1 MADFTTNPYDS
12 VLQRLNNDSQ
22 PTSQI
27 GAGSGDAPMA
37 SYDDVFKSMKQGEQ
51 QRALASMNIA
61 FDANPNKAAD
71 VVRLSKIT
79 GLPTDTIDRNYDEV
93 RKIEFMQQ
101 FNVEEL
107 AKSSPILMRQL
118 QDPDFAKMAY
128 KDTIPLNKLEGIVTP
143 VGAVRAGISGWGAAS
158 EQQELFQL
166 LQQQMS
172 GKALS
177 LEEQKRYDDLKKSQE
192 AYQTQAAAETAAG
205 YTARSTGYSA
215 YQMLRSIYVG
225 LQGAGYGGVA
235 GAVAGLPIAGVGAV
249 PGGVAGMISGGAIAS
264 FNDARQMETVF
275 AWDEFRSMKDETGQ
289 KLPDNVARGAANV
302 VGLVNGT
309 IELGSDIL
317 LMKLIPGAKQI
328 LGNAVGK
335 DAAKN
340 AVMDQ
345 IRGVLAKPALR
356 GAMVTALGKMAQG
369 ASIEGLEEFFQT
381 LVGSV
386 GRESAQAVSG
396 QVFAPDSLVKDLQEA
411 GGAAMDAAVG
421 TFFTLSPVGAANY
434 YTARKANQRAKAIEQ
449 AQLDV
454 QKLKDAFDT
463 AAGVTLR
470 TNSPETFKQL
480 VDNMSTTEDGQPA
493 SIFIDGQVLQQAVQ
507 ALPEGTLER
516 LLPSVAAR
524 LEEALQTGSTVE
536 VPVSEVLTAV
546 PGTELEQVFLQ
557 NAKSSPEALSLVE
570 SQQAAD
576 QAQVFLQEEADK
588 VMKQAEDQAAWQ
600 TETEGVRDTIL
611 TQLNQAGRWTP
622 EVNEAYAALQST
634 FFSTMANRFG
644 ITPSQLYN
652 EFSLKVAAREQAV
665 QQTILD
671 QAREVGRKFEAAV
684 NADDTL
690 VDQYISN
697 FGSVVDPDLAKQ
709 LSPEYL
715 ADPATMAGIVHEG
728 SSALAKKVYA
738 RLLATNPGK
747 VVQFTAGGGGSG
759 KSEAIARFKQE
770 MTEGVLYDSVLGNYD
785 SAKTR
790 IDQALAA
797 GNPVLITYVN
807 KDVEGAFRFSL
818 ARDRIV
824 PLAELAKAH
833 VNASNTIRQL
843 AAEYADN
850 PAVRIRVINN
860 LGAIEDMAI
869 GSIDDVYTYSY
880 NDVERSL
887 YAIANEALAAGT
899 IDATKYAAVT
909 RRGGSQDAA
918 VGGVVQ
924 EGQRGQDLGAG
935 SAGEQVLA
943 QSVTL
948 RSGKESLK
956 KYGLKPGN
964 RYTTREVAAALESRQ
979 RAKYGSIDA
988 KDRSPEAQKRLAKW
1002 VVEEVLFEMQ
1012 HPERSG
1018 IGWYSQKFQRAL
1030 DTMAQTFPE
1039 LATDEV
1045 ARNTMTVLIAITSD
1059 GQKVVP
1065 NFAQAMDI
1073 YSNFRANGK
1082 FTTQRGHI
1090 RQASIDNN
1098 LQILQG
1104 LYDELGAE
1112 GMHTYLMQ
1120 ESTVGELKKIAQ
1132 ERGSKFASSY
1142 QVSVSMPMAAL
1153 ELGPKL
1159 GAFYANLMGSH
1170 GYLTMDRWWSRT
1182 FNRYRGTLLQ
1192 APTAEGLQRFR
1203 QLLGKPELSD
1213 EETISATVPYRDA
1226 YANRGFKEGSEIE
1239 KAANTIYKA
1248 AFEALEDSPFN
1259 ATDRTFMLDVVGQAQ
1274 KMLKRKGSD
1283 ISIADI
1289 QAILWYY
1296 EKRLYSELGA
1306 RQSAD
1311 ISYEEAAQRVVDMM
1325 AAGVNPDDIDAVS
1338 VPVGQDT
1345 FADADSPS
1353 ANVVFEV
1360 APDPNDAAL
1369 TDAWRQLDVNQRLAV
1384 SDRVAQRVIPGV
1396 LAQLGGSGVT
1406 TSQVGSYMDDTNPS
1420 FALRLGSGNPLEVAK
1435 MIGFVLSQES
1445 MMVISDKPFE
1455 GADSVGAI
1463 DIEIGDKTPAEVDA
1477 IYQKLRGITVN
1488 GVQPIAGQSTVGG
1501 YMTVLNY
1508 SDVPTDELR
1517 ALVDE
1522 ALSKSYNVVSH
1533 DVYAAFPQKE
1543 DYDYGTPQGDTRG
1556 DEGALRQWADTARS
1570 EASAILRTE
1579 LESTTT
1585 YQQSAGG
1592 VRLGSGR
1599 VLRAADLGEVRTSY
1613 GTATANAD
1621 SVIGVHY
1628 SPAVRGVL
1636 SSAFYQQGLAGAE
1649 AARIAAGDDA
1659 RLAQRVHFYV
1669 DTGNGITPEAG
1680 VGTQVHAVN
1689 LNNLY
1694 NTDTD
1699 PLGILQG
1706 VSREKPY
1713 WFNQVESAIIDAGF
1727 DGVFVPG
1734 AQGKQGVAVL
1744 LGQHALQVEHKGQ
1757 HAAEAAGTYV
1767 PEDSGRRSYSLM
1779 SKELR
1784 TFKDMRAEIEA
1795 AAPSVRIENGNLTFS
1810 QEDTQALAQY
1820 FPAVTGAR
1828 VLYQP
1833 ARGTFNPQTL
1843 VIAMGENANLS
1854 TFLHESG
1861 HFFLEVMADMAA
1873 RPNAPQQ
1880 IRDDMSA
1887 VLKWFGVQDLA
1898 TWRAMTLDQKRQH
1911 HERFAESF
1919 EQYLFEGKAPSIELQ
1934 SLFRNFR
1941 EWMTSVYRTLVAFM
1955 QGRDLKVSDEIRAVF
1970 DRMLATD
1977 EQIAQAEEAA
1987 GMLPDFEATN
1997 EAIEKLQAKSLKDLQ
2012 WIIKARGKILKQLQK
2027 EASDLR
2033 KVMVERVR
2041 AEVARIPV
2049 YNAIN
2054 WLKKGEAYDIEGN
2067 EMAAGVKGA
2076 HRLSTEA
2083 LAQMYPETMLSRPDL
2098 TKLRGMTAK
2107 DGIHPDMLADVL
2119 GFQSGDALVRSIIDA
2134 EPMASVVEGI
2144 TDQRMLEEHG
2154 ELATARAIEAA
2165 ANEAIHNEA
2174 RARLLASELKAQQDA
2189 LNPRED
2195 TGRVNARGAR
2205 ITVNALTEAAKQFA
2219 LNLVNRRKV
2228 KDLRRATWQHRTA
2241 ETRAGKDWEKATRAG
2256 DTAAAVEAKRAQMLN
2271 NYVVKG
2277 LQEAQAEIRKM
2288 MEFFRRVEK
2297 GNNEAI
2303 VKAGRDP
2310 DVVNAMRAMLAAYGF
2325 MPRREKGALE
2335 YLESVKNN
2343 DPAMYAVIN
2352 ESVMAALA
2360 NARPMT
2366 ELTIEE
2372 LRGLHTELQAMWYV
2386 ARNSR
2391 FMEVAGEKIEI
2402 DEAAERLV
2410 SRMED
2415 VGVPET
2421 IPGEKGAITD
2431 SQERGIKLRFAKA
2444 ILSRAEQW
2452 AERMDGAYGGPFL
2465 SLVFQPI
2472 KDAADKYRAARV
2484 DYREKFTA
2492 LVKAVAPYLPKGA
2505 IEAPELGYT
2514 FGNARDSGA
2523 AELLH
2528 AILHTGNTSNKRKLL
2543 LGRGWATENED
2554 GTLNTQR
2561 WDAFVNR
2568 MIAEGKLRKEHY
2580 DFAQGVWDLLE
2591 AMKPLAQETHRRVFG
2606 RYFAEVTADK
2616 VETPFGNYRGGYVP
2630 AQTDARLVSDAKL
2643 RELMEGENESMA
2655 YAFPAA
2661 PSGFTKSRVEYNK
2674 PLILDLR
2681 VLAQHM
2687 DKVLL
2692 FSYMQAPVTD
2702 VRRLLTRKNVS
2713 YALDRIDPGAYEGML
2728 IPWLNRS
2735 AKQIV
2740 ETPVVGDRKLSRFL
2754 SGARSR
2760 AGMSLMFANLSN
2772 TVQQLTGFSLAA
2784 VKVKPSLLLSSMG
2797 AFTRD
2802 PKAFKAQ
2809 VVEASIYMKDRMLN
2823 ETSAM
2828 NDAIDE
2834 IMVDPTMLELG
2845 QQWTQRHAYFLQAA
2859 VDSVM
2864 SPIVWTAAYN
2874 QAIGQ
2879 KMTNDQAIRFAD
2891 GVVRQTQGSTL
2902 PEDISRFETGPGY
2915 ARLFTQFVS
2924 YFNMMANTNATAI
2937 KQIVDDVGLRKG
2949 AGRLVYVALVGML
2962 VNIWVAEAIATAF
2975 RGGPEDPD
2983 DDGYLDDW
2991 LAAVFGWGTLRGMVA
3006 QVPILGQAA
3015 QLVVGRFTDKP
3026 SDDKFS
3032 LSPAVSLI
3040 ESSAGAPASVYKA
3053 IAEDGSAMRA
3063 VRDVAAAATLI
3074 TGLPVYAA
3082 ARPVSYV
3089 TGVAEGK
3096 IVPTDTLDFIRGIV
3110 TGTASP
3116 ESKTK

>member
-1 MADFTTNPYDS
+1 MADFTTNPYDA
-12 VLQRLNNDSQ
+12 VYQRLNNNSA
-22 PTSQI
+22 PVPEF
-27 GAGSGDAPMA
+27 GANEQAV
-37 SYDDVFKSMKQGEQ
+37 SYDDVYQKVKREDQ
-51 QRALASMNIA
+51 QRTLASMNIA

-71 VVRLSKIT
+71 VVRLSKVT
-79 GLPTDTIDRNYDEV
+79 GLPTDVIDRNYDEV
-93 RKIEFMQQ
+93 RKVEFMSQ
-101 FNVEEL
+101 FNIEEL

-143 VGAVRAGISGWGAAS
+143 TNAVRAGVSGWSAAS
-158 EQQELFQL
+158 EQQELYRL
-166 LQQQMS
+166 LQIQMT
-172 GKALS
+172 GERALT
-177 LEEQKRYDDLKKSQE
+177 LEEQKRYDDLKKSQDL
-192 AYQTQAAAETAAG
+192 YQTQAAAETAAG

-235 GAVAGLPIAGVGAV
+235 GAVAGSVLPGVGTVA
-249 PGGVAGMISGGAIAS
+249 GGTAGMISGGAMAS

-275 AWDEFRSMKDETGQ
+275 AWDEFRSMKDESGQ

-302 VGLVNGT
+302 VGLINGT
-309 IELGSDIL
+309 IELGSDVL
-317 LMKLIPGAKQI
+317 LLKLLPGAKQVI
-328 LGNAVGK
+328 GNAVGK
-335 DAAKN
+335 DAAKS

-345 IRGVLAKPALR
+345 VRTIMAKPALR

-381 LVGSV
+381 LVGAA
-386 GRESAQAVSG
+386 GREGAQAVSG
-396 QVFAPDSLVKDLQEA
+396 QVFAPDSGIKDLQDA
-411 GGAAMDAAVG
+411 LGAAADAAVG
-421 TFFTLSPVGAANY
+421 TFFTLAPVGAANY
-434 YTARKANQRAKAIEQ
+434 YTARKANQRAQQIQ
-449 AQLDV
+449 QTQLDV
-454 QKLKDAFDT
+454 QKLTEAFNT
-463 AAGVTLR
+463 AEGITLR
-470 TNSPETFKQL
+470 QNSPETFKQL
-480 VDNMSTTEDGQPA
+480 VEQMSTNEDGAPA

-516 LLPSVAAR
+516 LLPTAAAS
-524 LEEALQTGSTVE
+524 LTEALQTGSTVE
-536 VPVSEVLTAV
+536 IPVSELLTAV

-570 SQQAAD
+570 SQQAAE
-576 QAQVFLQEEADK
+576 QAQTFLQEESAR
-588 VMKQAEDQAAWQ
+588 VMQQAEDQAAWQ
-600 TETEGVRDTIL
+600 TDTEAVRDTVL

-622 EVNEAYAALQST
+622 EVNEAYADLQSA
-634 FFSTMANRFG
+634 FFSTIASRFG
-644 ITPSQLYN
+644 VTPSQLYS
-652 EFSLKVAAREQAV
+652 EFSLKVAARDQST

-671 QAREVGRKFEAAV
+671 QARQVGAKFEAAV

-690 VDQYISN
+690 TEQYISQ

-709 LSPEYL
+709 LSPEYM

-738 RLLATNPGK
+738 KLLKDNPGK
-747 VVQFTAGGGGSG
+747 VVTFTAGGGGSG
-759 KSEAIARFKQE
+759 KSEAVNRFKADT
-770 MTEGVLYDSVLGNYD
+770 MGGVLYDSVLGNYA
-785 SAKTR
+785 SAKAR
-790 IDQALAA
+790 IDQALAN
-797 GNPVLITYVN
+797 GNPVSIMYVN

-818 ARDRIV
+818 MRPRIV

-843 AAEYADN
+843 AAEYAGNTNVD
-850 PAVRIRVINN
+850 ITIINN
-860 LGAIEDMAI
+860 LGTIEEMAE
-869 GSIDDVYTYSY
+869 GTVDDVFSYSY
-880 NDVERSL
+880 NDVERNL

-909 RRGGSQDAA
+909 RREQGQAAAIGG
-918 VGGVVQ
+918 GVQ
-924 EGQRGQDLGAG
+924 EGQRRQDMGAG
-935 SAGEQVLA
+935 STGEQLLA
-943 QSVTL
+943 QSVSI
-948 RSGKESLK
+948 RSGKETLK

-964 RYTTREVAAALESRQ
+964 RYSTRDVAAALESRQ

-1030 DTMAQTFPE
+1030 DTMAQAFPE
-1039 LATDEV
+1039 LATDKV
-1045 ARNTMTVLIAITSD
+1045 ARDTMTVLIAITSD

-1073 YSNFRANGK
+1073 YSNFRDNGQ

-1098 LQILQG
+1098 LQILQR

-1120 ESTVGELKKIAQ
+1120 ESTVGELKRIAQ

-1142 QVSVSMPMAAL
+1142 QVSVNMPMAAL

-1192 APTAEGLQRFR
+1192 APTSEGLQRFR
-1203 QLLGKPELSD
+1203 QLLGKPDLTD

-1226 YANRGFKEGSEIE
+1226 YASRGFKEGSEIE

-1248 AFEALEDSPFN
+1248 AFEALEDAPFN

-1274 KMLKRKGSD
+1274 KMLKRKGND

-1296 EKRLYSELGA
+1296 EKRLYGELGA

-1311 ISYEEAAQRVVDMM
+1311 ISYEEAAQRVVD
-1325 AAGVNPDDIDAVS
+1325 AILAGVNPDDIDAVS

-1360 APDPNDAAL
+1360 APDPNDAQL
-1369 TDAWRQLDVNQRLAV
+1369 TDAWRQLDTNQRLAI

-1396 LAQLGGSGVT
+1396 LAQLGGTGVT
-1406 TSQVGSYMDDTNPS
+1406 TSQVGSYLDDTNPS
-1420 FALRLGSGNPLEVAK
+1420 FALRMGSGNPLEVAK
-1435 MIGFVLSQES
+1435 MLGFVLAQDS

-1543 DYDYGTPQGDTRG
+1543 DYDYGAPQGDTRG
-1556 DEGALRQWADTARS
+1556 DESALRQWADTARS
-1570 EASAILRTE
+1570 EAAAILRTE

-1599 VLRAADLGEVRTSY
+1599 VLRAADLGEVQSNY
-1613 GTATANAD
+1613 GTATANSD

-1636 SSAFYQQGLAGAE
+1636 SSAFYTQGLAGAE

-1669 DTGNGITPEAG
+1669 DTGSGITPEAG

-1694 NTDTD
+1694 NTDKD
-1699 PLGILQG
+1699 PLGILAG
-1706 VSREKPY
+1706 VSRQGPN

-1727 DGVFVPG
+1727 DGIYVPG
-1734 AQGKQGVAVL
+1734 AQLKQGVAVL

-1767 PEDSGRRSYSLM
+1767 PEDTGRRTYSLM
-1779 SKELR
+1779 SSELR
-1784 TFKDMRAEIEA
+1784 TFKEKRAEIEA
-1795 AAPSVRIENGNLTFS
+1795 AAPSVIIENGNLTFS
-1810 QEDTQALAQY
+1810 QEETQALSQF
-1820 FPAVTGAR
+1820 FPGVANAR
-1828 VLYQP
+1828 VLYQQ

-1843 VIAMGENANLS
+1843 MIAMNENANLS

-1861 HFFLEVMADMAA
+1861 HFFLEVMSDLAA

-1880 IRDDMSA
+1880 IRDDMAA
-1887 VLKWFGVQDLA
+1887 VLKWFGVADLA
-1898 TWRAMTLDQKRQH
+1898 TWRAMSLDQKRQH

-1919 EQYLFEGKAPSIELQ
+1919 EQYLFEGKAPSTELQ
-1934 SLFRNFR
+1934 PLFRNFR
-1941 EWMTSVYRTLVAFM
+1941 EWLTNVYRTLVAFM
-1955 QGRDLKVSDEIRAVF
+1955 EGRNLGVSDEIRAVF

-1977 EQIAQAEEAA
+1977 AQIAQTEEAA

-1997 EAIEKLQAKSLKDLQ
+1997 EAIEKLQSKSLKDLQ
-2012 WIIKARGKILKQLQK
+2012 WIIKARSKYLKQLQK
-2027 EASDLR
+2027 EAAALR
-2033 KVMVERVR
+2033 KGVMEAVR
-2041 AEVARIPV
+2041 AEVERIPV
-2049 YNAIN
+2049 YNAIR

-2067 EMAAGVKGA
+2067 EMSAGVKGA

-2083 LAQMYPETMLSRPDL
+2083 LADMYPESMLSRPDL

-2107 DGIHPDMLADVL
+2107 DGIHPDILADVL
-2119 GFQSGDALVRSIIDA
+2119 GFQNGDALIRSIIDA
-2134 EPMASVVEGI
+2134 EPIASVVEGL

-2154 ELATARAIEAA
+2154 ELATAQAIEAA
-2165 ANEAIHNEA
+2165 ANEAVHNEA
-2174 RARLLASELKAQQDA
+2174 RARLLATELKAQSDA

-2205 ITVNALTEAAKQFA
+2205 ITVNALREAAKQFA
-2219 LNLVNRRKV
+2219 LDLVGRRKV

-2241 ETRAGKDWEKATRAG
+2241 ETKAGKAWETATRAG
-2256 DTAAAVEAKRAQMLN
+2256 DTAAAVEAKRSQMLN

-2288 MEFFRRVEK
+2288 VEFFRRVEK

-2310 DVVNAMRAMLAAYGF
+2310 DVVNAMRAILAAYGM

-2335 YLESVKNN
+2335 YLEAVKRN
-2343 DPAMYAVIN
+2343 DPSMYAAIN

-2360 NARPMT
+2360 TAKPMP
-2366 ELTIEE
+2366 EMTIEE
-2372 LRGLHTELQAMWYV
+2372 LRGLHTELQAMWYL

-2402 DEAAERLV
+2402 DEAADRLV

-2415 VGVPET
+2415 IGIPET

-2444 ILSRAEQW
+2444 ILSRVEQW
-2452 AERMDGAYGGPFL
+2452 AERLDGAYGGPFL

-2472 KDAADKYRAARV
+2472 KDAADKYRAARLS
-2484 DYREKFTA
+2484 YRDKFTE
-2492 LVKAVAPYLPKGA
+2492 LVKDVAPYLPKGP

-2523 AELLH
+2523 AEMLH
-2528 AILHTGNTSNKRKLL
+2528 AILHTGNDSNKRKLL

-2554 GTLNTQR
+2554 GTLNTTR

-2568 MIAEGKLRKEHY
+2568 MIGEGKLRKEHY

-2591 AMKPLAQETHRRVFG
+2591 AMKPMAQETHRKVFG
-2606 RYFAEVTADK
+2606 RYFAEVTANQLD
-2616 VETPFGNYRGGYVP
+2616 TPFGVYRGGYVP
-2630 AQTDARLVSDAKL
+2630 AQTDARIVTDAKL

-2692 FSYMQAPVTD
+2692 FSYMQAPVND
-2702 VRRLLTRKNVS
+2702 VRRLLTRRNVG

-2735 AKQIV
+2735 AKQVV

-2754 SGARSR
+2754 SGARNR
-2760 AGMSLMFANLSN
+2760 AGMALMFANLSN
-2772 TVQQLTGFSLAA
+2772 TVQQITGFSLAA
-2784 VKVKPSLLLSSMG
+2784 VKVKPSLLMSAMG
-2797 AFTRD
+2797 DYARD
-2802 PKAFKAQ
+2802 PKAFKKL
-2809 VVEASIYMKDRMLN
+2809 VVETSIYMKDRMLN
-2823 ETSAM
+2823 ETAAM

-2834 IMVDPTMLELG
+2834 IMVDATMLEKG
-2845 QQWTQRHAYFLQAA
+2845 QQWTQRHAYFMQAA

-2864 SPIVWTAAYN
+2864 SPIVWVAAYN
-2874 QAIGQ
+2874 QAIGN
-2879 KMTNDQAIRFAD
+2879 KMTEDQAIRFAD
-2891 GVVRQTQGSTL
+2891 GVIRQTQGSTL
-2902 PEDISRFETGPGY
+2902 PEDVSRFETGPGY

-2924 YFNMMANTNATAI
+2924 YFNMMANTNATAM
-2937 KQIVDDVGLRKG
+2937 KQIADEVGLRKG
-2949 AGRLVYVALVGML
+2949 AGRLFYVALVGML
-2962 VNIWVAEAIATAF
+2962 VPIWVSETIANAF
-2975 RGGPEDPD
+2975 RGGPEDED
-2983 DDGYLDDW
+2983 DDGYMDDW

-3015 QLVVGRFTDKP
+3015 QVVTGRFTDKP
-3026 SDDKFS
+3026 ADDKFS
-3032 LSPAVSLI
+3032 LSPAVSLL
-3040 ESSAGAPASVYKA
+3040 ESAAGAPASVYKA
-3053 IAEDGSAMRA
+3053 IAEDGSAMKA

-3074 TGLPVYAA
+3074 TGLPVFAVS
-3082 ARPVSYV
+3082 RPVGYV
-3089 TGVAEGK
+3089 TGVIEDK
-3096 IVPTDTLDFIRGIV
+3096 IAPTDTLDFIRGIV

-3116 ESKTK
+3116 ESKNR